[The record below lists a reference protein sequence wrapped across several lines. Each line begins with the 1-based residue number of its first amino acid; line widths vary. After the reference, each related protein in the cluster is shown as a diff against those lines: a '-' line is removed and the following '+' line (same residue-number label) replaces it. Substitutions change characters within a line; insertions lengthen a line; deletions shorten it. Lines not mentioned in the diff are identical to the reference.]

1 MMDPSWPQ
9 NYSRPANPFEQAV
22 YDHLLD
28 CVALESPDRVIE
40 RFHKLFIDGT
50 EYSDHRVRASVGK
63 LVSFRQASQEFKF
76 TLNRCCYIPINHW
89 LMQPRLHRFIPEL
102 VNQFD
107 LTPSGNPRSRTT
119 QRLRELVTQFRQSE
133 QYTALTRLARV
144 IQQTLEE
151 KSVHDMVQLGGLI
164 HRYPCLYEHT
174 LLTEDCFFEERQR
187 VRRLRRQAQHQFEIG
202 LSHYMAHRQRGQ
214 GSALIS
220 EFRNP
225 TLLSDRQL
233 TQAVQ
238 YFSGRVDGR
247 NTQRDLAQQFLTYTQ
262 NTRSYG
268 SFKRE
273 LYDYLTAK
281 IDPRYGNRQF
291 NRLLNNHLE
300 ATLPDSND
308 QRMNDVLL
316 VTTCRK
322 LLNFLIVDSA
332 QSPNHFVL
340 SDLTANLG
348 ITATIGLLLKVVLLC
363 GRVKCHLEK
372 RFSILFSHYES
383 CTWGAVDWL
392 VEALENLNIA
402 LSTNFGSATLTT
414 SKLVVPTHRLII
426 LPQA

>member
-1 MMDPSWPQ
+1 MDPSWPQ
-9 NYSRPANPFEQAV
+9 NYSRPANSFEQTI

-28 CVALESPDRVIE
+28 CVALEPPARVIE
-40 RFHKLFIDGT
+40 RFHQLFIDGT
-50 EYSDHRVRASVGK
+50 EYSDHRVRGALGK
-63 LVSFRQASQEFKF
+63 VVSSRQAPHEFKF

-89 LMQPRLHRFIPEL
+89 LMQPRLHRFIPDL

-119 QRLRELVTQFRQSE
+119 QRLRLLVTQFRKSE
-133 QYTALTRLARV
+133 QYTALNRLARV

-151 KSVHDMVQLGGLI
+151 RSVSEMAQLGGLI

-202 LSHYMAHRQRGQ
+202 LSHYITHRQRGRD
-214 GSALIS
+214 GAVIS
-220 EFRNP
+220 ELKNP

-233 TQAVQ
+233 DQAIQ
-238 YFSGRVDGR
+238 CFSGRVDGN
-247 NTQRDLAQQFLTYTQ
+247 NTQRDLAHQFLTYAQ
-262 NTRSYG
+262 DTRSYRT
-268 SFKRE
+268 FKRE
-273 LYDYLTAK
+273 LYDYLIAK
-281 IDPRYGNRQF
+281 IDVRYGNRQF
-291 NRLLNNHLE
+291 NRLLSNHLE
-300 ATLPDSND
+300 TTLPDSDD

-316 VTTCRK
+316 VNTCRK
-322 LLNFLIVDSA
+322 LLDFLIVDSA
-332 QSPNHFVL
+332 QSPNHFIL

-348 ITATIGLLLKVVLLC
+348 ITFTIGLLLKVVLLC

-402 LSTNFGSATLTT
+402 LSTNFGSVSLASAGLT
-414 SKLVVPTHRLII
+414 VPNTRLIV
-426 LPQA
+426 LPHA